1 MGRRLNLSKA
11 SLVSLLLLLLL
22 LLLLPDDVGDVWVWL
37 LTAAVASDVVVR
49 AERLQAELSVLLV
62 VGHVA
67 RPGDVGMVQIKL
79 TLCTNHHHHSHHT
92 ISLTA

>member
-11 SLVSLLLLLLL
+11 SLVSLLLLL

-37 LTAAVASDVVVR
+37 LTAAVACDVVVR
-49 AERLQAELSVLLV
+49 AERLQAELPVLLV

-67 RPGDVGMVQIKL
+67 WPGDVGMVEIKL
-79 TLCTNHHHHSHHT
+79 TLQTRIITAHHT